1 MEDNE
6 MERME
11 ALGSKV
17 VEGKQYVV
25 VKIGSE
31 QFGIDIGIVDNI
43 VRMQRITRVPKA
55 QPYYKGVIN
64 LRGDVVPVMSI
75 RTKFGMDPDVYSN
88 TTRIIIAKLEG
99 NAYVGFIVDEVR
111 QIVTLS
117 ENDIEKPTFR
127 TSSETDSYLSGVGKC
142 EDMLISLL
150 DMNAV
155 VDEGENS

>member
-1 MEDNE
+1 MEENE
-6 MERME
+6 MERIE

-17 VEGKQYVV
+17 VERKQYVV

-31 QFGIDIGIVDNI
+31 QFGINIGIVDNI

-75 RTKFGMDPDVYSN
+75 RTKFGMQPDEYTN
-88 TTRIIIAKLEG
+88 LTRIIIGKFED
-99 NAYVGFIVDEVR
+99 NAYVGFIVDEVK

-117 ENDIEKPTFR
+117 DNDIEKPKFR
-127 TSSETDSYLSGVGKC
+127 STSGTDCYLSGVGKSD
-142 EDMLISLL
+142 DMLISLL
-150 DMNAV
+150 DMNEV
-155 VDEGENS
+155 INEGENS